1 VEKFVL
7 QLEAQLAD
15 RGVTFELDEKATAW
29 LAERGYDERM
39 GARPLG
45 RLIQEEI
52 KKPLADEVLFGKLQK
67 GGVVKVTV
75 EEKPDGTTALKLETI
90 PDENA
95 TPRERPPRNADA
107 HRAAGADGAQGADV
121 EVGAAHP
128 KQRVKSR
135 RPKSGPP
142 RGGGSVPRVPLKV

>member
-1 VEKFVL
+1 M
-7 QLEAQLAD
+7 
-15 RGVTFELDEKATAW
+15 AW

-52 KKPLADEVLFGKLQK
+52 KRPLADEVLFGKLQK

-75 EEKPDGTTALKLETI
+75 EDKPEGGGTQLKLEAI

-95 TPRERPPRNADA
+95 RPKA
-107 HRAAGADGAQGADV
+107 
-121 EVGAAHP
+121 
-128 KQRVKSR
+128 
-135 RPKSGPP
+135 RPKSSRPKNGGKPKNPP
-142 RGGGSVPRVPLKV
+142 KSNPPKGGGSVPRVPMKA